1 MFTARPLS
9 MALRRRGLPAGSPPP
24 ARAATEI
31 SRITLVKIL
40 PRWASTAFLRASIDG
55 PRPMDLLAGCLR
67 RRGLYGRAA
76 LSFPLLLLPGRRRGH
91 GHGSDR
97 DRKRNNRP
105 PVPPQRSPA
114 ATTAGMRRCLCRCGC
129 FGAAAAGLGMDLIAI
144 GSGITGL
151 RSRRDDLPSLPQR
164 AWIRIR
170 AGQERRRP
178 ACPLAPKRRSYKGW
192 TNRPC
197 SRN

>member
-40 PRWASTAFLRASIDG
+40 PRWASTAFLRASMDG

-76 LSFPLLLLPGRRRGH
+76 LSFPLPLLPGRRSGP
-91 GHGSDR
+91 GHGSGR
-97 DRKRNNRP
+97 DRKRNNRSLVAP
-105 PVPPQRSPA
+105 RQSPV
-114 ATTAGMRRCLCRCGC
+114 T
-129 FGAAAAGLGMDLIAI
+129 AAAGLDMD
-144 GSGITGL
+144 
-151 RSRRDDLPSLPQR
+151 SRRTGTETPGLPAR
-164 AWIRIR
+164 ADAALRQGPR
-170 AGQERRRP
+170 SEARR
-178 ACPLAPKRRSYKGW
+178 GG
-192 TNRPC
+192 T
-197 SRN
+197 